1 MIFLVLHEEGAM
13 NYQEKRDAMRST
25 PRNASNNNNNNGAKR
40 RLDMEEGSPKRQ
52 AT

>member
-25 PRNASNNNNNNGAKR
+25 PRNANNNNNNGAKR
-40 RLDMEEGSPKRQ
+40 RLDMEEGSPKRP